1 MERYELVEG
10 KAAKFWEASV
20 AGATLTVRYGRI
32 GTQGQSKDK
41 TFSDA
46 AAAER
51 EKAKLV
57 REKTAKGYARAGRE
71 TVAGAAEE
79 PAEEPS
85 ELAAPA
91 AQPQAKVK
99 AARAKASPAEPASH
113 TEAEPAPR
121 PAEPVPAVPVSE
133 APASGAPSLAEA
145 GPVAPAPS
153 RAVFDGTP
161 LPTRLRPGRHLN
173 ADAAWHALREPLI
186 ARVGPDAGARLIAR
200 KPSPDG
206 LAAWIAAV
214 VEALEEQRKA
224 GRHGSRMD
232 NDLRPL
238 FEAALRF
245 FVESGGATAAARLA
259 GAMRPG
265 ARTGHYQDLAW
276 AHPVFL
282 ALRAALVHAPE
293 AEYDAAV
300 AHLNARIAE
309 DHDWAAAAAFAFVL
323 ADDRPA
329 PHPLQPL
336 AVLEAAEAAGID
348 VAADTNFLPL
358 IVDAPPEAAARWR
371 TKRSY
376 HLYFCYC
383 ALDAPEAAATLI
395 AVAEAA
401 GQPALASLDWLLHY
415 ALDDQRTA
423 LARAILSTG
432 ESGALAALL
441 PHLHEKPVA
450 AGLDAALA
458 ADPAA
463 IVPYCLSALATG
475 RAEPALRAR
484 AVRALGTYGIETV
497 RGWLGEGDGRAAR
510 VLDGLAE
517 VRAVPLADR
526 ETWPR
531 ILRDPPWR
539 ATARRPDDLVLA
551 LDPLPTP
558 FGFEK
563 PAVEES
569 YWRGSHARVLADMGA
584 LPAFIDEAEAVRPQQ
599 TWVKIPPAPSVPPR
613 DDPDALLAWLGARIV
628 QIAQACRYWVPSPY
642 HGLVGGL
649 EKQPEPLA
657 LALWSLT
664 GVIAGHGH
672 VSEWPVIVATMLD
685 RFGEK
690 AIPGLVA
697 LVEADPVRLLPSVLT
712 VDAAALAPPAARA
725 LTQLKKAR
733 EPALA
738 WLRRHRRT
746 AITRLLPDA
755 VGKPGL
761 IRDAA
766 EHALRVLAADRPDGR
781 AEIESVVTAYAGREK
796 RVAEAAAQVLD
807 RDPLARVPAKV
818 ARPPAWFVPGAL
830 ARPRL
835 KDGGALPDEAVATLC
850 EMLSFTNPDA
860 VYAGVPMVRDACTRD
875 SLAAFAWDLFSAWT
889 AAGTPSKDGWALRA
903 LGWFGDD
910 GTARDLTRLIRR
922 WPGESAHARA
932 VTGLDVLCDIGSD
945 VALMHLNGIA
955 EKLKFKGLQDK
966 ARAKIAQLAEARG
979 LSAEELSDRL
989 APDLDLDERGG
1000 LDLDFGPRRFRAGFD
1015 EALKPWVKDEAGQRL
1030 KDLPK
1035 PVKADD
1041 AEKAAAAGARWSAL
1055 KKDAR
1060 AVASLQVARL
1070 EAMLATSRRVRPAV
1084 FGPFFASHP
1093 LVRHLTQRLVWA
1105 VYPDADPR
1113 SVPTLTF
1120 RVAEDLGFTDAAD
1133 EPVDIDLSEEATGPI
1148 GLVHPLHLDPQALA
1162 AWGALFGDY
1171 EIAPPFPQLARET
1184 HAFTEAERAAARTD
1198 RFAGTVVEAKRLRG
1212 MAAVGWPL
1220 GEKQDHGDIHWLERG
1235 VAFTDGGAGTA
1246 YLQFGDGLFTGAPE
1260 FESAEQTLGDL
1271 TLERPWSREPSRR
1284 TFGDLDPVTASELL
1298 RGPSLLA
1305 GTRLR

>member
-1 MERYELVEG
+1 MERYELVDG
-10 KAAKFWEASV
+10 NAAKFWEASV
-20 AGATLTVRYGRI
+20 AGATLTVRFGRI

-46 AAAER
+46 AAALK
-51 EKAKLV
+51 EKDKLV
-57 REKTAKGYARAGRE
+57 REKTAKGYARAGD
-71 TVAGAAEE
+71 GAAEE
-79 PAEEPS
+79 AANG
-85 ELAAPA
+85 AAPA
-91 AQPQAKVK
+91 AAEAPEAAKTARPAK
-99 AARAKASPAEPASH
+99 AAAARAMTEVEPTAQAQSQD
-113 TEAEPAPR
+113 TAPTAPEP
-121 PAEPVPAVPVSE
+121 E
-133 APASGAPSLAEA
+133 EA
-145 GPVAPAPS
+145 GPAAAPS

-161 LPTRLRPGRHLN
+161 LPTRLRPGRHLS
-173 ADAAWHALREPLI
+173 ADAAWQALREPLI
-186 ARVGPDAGARLIAR
+186 AQVGPGTCARLIAQ

-206 LAAWIAAV
+206 LSAWIEAV
-214 VEALEEQRKA
+214 TAALEEARKA
-224 GRHGSRMD
+224 GRHGSRLD

-245 FVESGGATAAARLA
+245 FVENGGALAAARLA
-259 GAMRPG
+259 DRMRP
-265 ARTGHYQDLAW
+265 AAKMGHYQDLAW
-276 AHPVFL
+276 AHPLFL

-293 AEYDAAV
+293 AAYDAAV

-309 DHDWAAAAAFAFVL
+309 DHDWPSAAAFAFLL

-329 PHPLQPL
+329 PHPLQAL
-336 AVLEAAEAAGID
+336 AVMEAAEAAGID
-348 VAADTNFLPL
+348 VAARTEFLPL

-371 TKRSY
+371 TRRSY

-383 ALDAPEAAATLI
+383 ALDAPEAAATLL
-395 AVAEAA
+395 AVADAA
-401 GQPALASLDWLLHY
+401 GQPALPGLDWLLHY
-415 ALDDQRTA
+415 TLDDERTA
-423 LARAILSTG
+423 LARAMLSTG
-432 ESGALAALL
+432 ESSALSALL

-463 IVPYCLSALATG
+463 IVPRCLAALATG

-484 AVRALGTYGIETV
+484 AVRAIDSHGLDTV
-497 RGWLGEGDGRAAR
+497 RGWLGEGEARAAR
-510 VLDGLAE
+510 FLDGLAQA
-517 VRAVPLADR
+517 RAVPLAAR
-526 ETWPR
+526 EAWPR
-531 ILRDPPWR
+531 VLRDPPWR
-539 ATARRPDDLVLA
+539 TKTQRADDLVLA

-558 FGFEK
+558 FGFER
-563 PAVEES
+563 PTVEES
-569 YWRGSHARVLADMGA
+569 YWRGRNARVLADMSE

-599 TWVKIPPAPSVPPR
+599 TWIEIPPAPSAPPR
-613 DDPDALLAWLGARIV
+613 DDPDALLAWLGPRIA
-628 QIAQACRYWVPSPY
+628 QIAQTCRYWVPVPY

-657 LALWSLT
+657 LALWSQT
-664 GVIAGHGH
+664 GVVAGHGH
-672 VSEWPVIVATMLD
+672 VSEWPLIVASVLD
-685 RFGEK
+685 RFREK
-690 AIPGLVA
+690 AVPGLVA
-697 LVEADPVRLLPSVLT
+697 LVETDPVRLLPSVLT
-712 VDAAALAPPAARA
+712 VDAPALAPPAARA

-755 VGKPGL
+755 VGRPGP

-766 EHALRVLAADRPDGR
+766 EHALRVLAADRADGR
-781 AEIESVVTAYAGREK
+781 AEIEGVVAAYAESEPRI
-796 RVAEAAAQVLD
+796 VEAAAQVLD

-818 ARPPAWFVPGAL
+818 ARPPAWIVPGAL
-830 ARPRL
+830 ARPQL
-835 KDGGALPDEAVATLC
+835 KGGAGLPDAAVLALC

-875 SLAAFAWDLFSAWT
+875 SLAAFAWDLFSGWT
-889 AAGTPSKDGWALRA
+889 AAGTPSKDGWVLRT

-932 VTGLDVLCDIGSD
+932 VTGLDVLVDIGSD
-945 VALMHLNGIA
+945 VALMNLNGIA
-955 EKLKFKGLQDK
+955 EKLKFKGLQEK

-1041 AEKAAAAGARWSAL
+1041 ADKAASAAARWGAL

-1070 EAMLATSRRVRPAV
+1070 EAMLASSRRVRPAV

-1105 VYPDADPR
+1105 TYPDADPR
-1113 SVPTLTF
+1113 TLPIRTF

-1133 EPVDIDLSEEATGPI
+1133 EPVEIDLAEEAAGLI
-1148 GLVHPLHLDPQALA
+1148 GLVHPLHCEPQALA

-1171 EIAPPFPQLARET
+1171 EIAQPFPQLGRET
-1184 HAFTEAERAAARTD
+1184 HAFTEAERAATKTD
-1198 RFAGTVVEAKRLRG
+1198 RFSGIVVEAKRLRG
-1212 MAAVGWPL
+1212 MAALGWPL
-1220 GEKQDHGDIHWLERG
+1220 GEKQDHGDIHWLDRG
-1235 VAFTDGGAGTA
+1235 LTFPDGEAGTA
-1246 YLQFGDGLFTGAPE
+1246 YLHFEECLFTGAPE
-1260 FESAEQTLGDL
+1260 FESTEQTLGDL
-1271 TLERPWSREPSRR
+1271 TLERPWSRETSRK
-1284 TFGDLDPVTASELL
+1284 TFGDIDPVTASELL